1 MKRLLTL
8 TGLSVVF
15 LTSCQK
21 EINNDFNNG
30 NSSSGLLAK
39 IGSKAGSDTTTT
51 TFGYNSSQKLV
62 SIGTEGISSGQSV
75 NTTQRFVRNSQGI
88 VTSIV
93 SKSPSLAQYG
103 LDSLIT
109 VLHVDGSGKYT
120 SRVTTIDLIIL
131 IIRDSVALHYSGNNI
146 SSEVEFLDDGT
157 GYLEFGKTEY
167 TYSGNNIATAKVSST
182 DDNGVY
188 QGDYYLLNYTYDD
201 KVSPLIMGTEGIA
214 IGYSNFFSA
223 NNVAK
228 VVLDVPSDPSQ
239 NGTATNTY
247 TYNTANKPM
256 TGISVDSG
264 GASSKDTYTYQ

>member
-1 MKRLLTL
+1 ML
-8 TGLSVVF
+8 TGISVVF

-21 EINNDFNNG
+21 EINGDFNTG
-30 NSSSGLLAK
+30 NNNSGLLAK
-39 IGSKAGSDTTTT
+39 IGSKAGTDTTTT

-62 SIGTEGISSGQSV
+62 SISTDGTSSGQSV
-75 NTTQRFVRNSQGI
+75 NSSQRFVRNSQGI

-103 LDSLIT
+103 LDSVVT
-109 VLHVDGSGKYT
+109 VLHMDGAGKYS

-131 IIRDSVALHYSGNNI
+131 IIKDSVALTYSGNNVA
-146 SSEVEFLDDGT
+146 SEVEFLDDGT
-157 GYLEFGKTEY
+157 GYQEFGKTEY
-167 TYSGNNIATAKVSST
+167 TYAGNNISSAKVSST

-188 QGDYYLLNYTYDD
+188 QGDYSVLNYTYDN
-201 KVSPLIMGTEGIA
+201 KVSPLVMGNEAIA

-239 NGTATNTY
+239 NATATNTY
-247 TYNTANKPM
+247 TYNAANKPV

-264 GASSKDTYTYQ
+264 GDSSKDTYTYQ